1 MNDTQ
6 KEDAARRLARA
17 TCEVR
22 ARYEGEMRGSS
33 FWTQQSRQAVSA
45 ILLHLA
51 TLLVSLYPLISFAW
65 PLEI

>member
-1 MNDTQ
+1 MHDAH

-17 TCEVR
+17 
-22 ARYEGEMRGSS
+22 MRGSS
-33 FWTQQSRQAVSA
+33 FWTQQSWQAVSA